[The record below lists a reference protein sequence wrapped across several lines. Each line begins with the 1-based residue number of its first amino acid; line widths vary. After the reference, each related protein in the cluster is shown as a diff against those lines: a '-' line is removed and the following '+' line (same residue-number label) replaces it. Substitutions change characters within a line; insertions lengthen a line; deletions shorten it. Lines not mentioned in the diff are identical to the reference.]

1 MYEKQGFH
9 SGGKLKAAQL
19 VAMEDGIINAE
30 KLATELKNDASH
42 IYDKQEAFEAITWDG
57 VIGDR
62 EVVTMPN
69 ISEACMVKL
78 SDVILTRE
86 DYIGS
91 RVTAFTPNGKESLI
105 ITEDLLYSKEEEEE
119 QGIRGTNAIV
129 TVIDVNKANL
139 NGANFQTTGTYG
151 ICTIDG
157 SGSSYVKSLSKTTIE
172 IKEDVL
178 PELPAEVNMEK
189 GTGEGSTQQTP
200 RMEKMTVLDENG
212 HFYLKFPVGDNPG
225 SHGLSATQEYGAC
238 APYSISLCG
247 RSSAQG
253 KHALAI
259 NNSTIAKG
267 DESFSS
273 GYATVAEG
281 PSSFSG
287 GSGTYAKGTAAV
299 SLGHHT
305 QALADYSTT
314 FGNNTIV
321 EAPTEEDKANGILK
335 GQLGIA
341 TGTDTRVRGYAA
353 SAHGSHTIADQ
364 IAQTVVGQ
372 YNDYNFTKDGFH
384 SLFQVGCGSNEES
397 RVNGINIGEG
407 GEIIIRWEGAYY
419 SLNLMLNL
427 ISNAHGG
434 PSFFDAAKKQ

>member
-1 MYEKQGFH
+1 MYEYQGFH
-9 SGGKLKAAQL
+9 SGEKLKATQL

-30 KLATELKNDASH
+30 KLATELENDASH
-42 IYDKQEAFEAITWDG
+42 IYDKQEAFEPITWDG

-62 EVVTMPN
+62 EVLTIPN
-69 ISEACMVKL
+69 VSEFHVVKL

-91 RVTAFTPNGKESLI
+91 AIVGLTPDGEESII
-105 ITEDLLYSKEEEEE
+105 ITEDLLHSKEAEEE
-119 QGIRGTNAIV
+119 QGIIGIDSIF
-129 TVIDVNKANL
+129 TVADVNKANDSSVI
-139 NGANFQTTGTYG
+139 NFKTTGTYEV
-151 ICTIDG
+151 CLTDG
-157 SGSSYVKSLSKTTIE
+157 SAYITSISKTTIE

-178 PELPAEVNMEK
+178 PELPSGANMEK
-189 GTGEGSTQQTP
+189 GTGEGSIQQAP
-200 RMEKMTVLDENG
+200 RMEKMTTPDENG

-238 APYSISLCG
+238 APYSTSLGG
-247 RSSAQG
+247 RSSAQS

-305 QALADYSTT
+305 QALADYSAT

-434 PSFFDAAKKQ
+434 PSFFDAAKK

>member
-1 MYEKQGFH
+1 MYEYQGFH
-9 SGGKLKAAQL
+9 SGEKLKATQL
-19 VAMEDGIINAE
+19 VAMEDGIIKAE

-42 IYDKQEAFEAITWDG
+42 IYDKQEAFEPITWDG

-62 EVVTMPN
+62 EVVTVPN
-69 ISEACMVKL
+69 MISGAGFVKL

-86 DYIGS
+86 DYVGS
-91 RVTAFTPNGKESLI
+91 TAIASAPNEEESITFTENDIFSVT
-105 ITEDLLYSKEEEEE
+105 EEE
-119 QGIRGTNAIV
+119 QNGIRGTASIL
-129 TVIDVNKANL
+129 TVIDINKANQS
-139 NGANFQTTGTYG
+139 GANFKSTGTYG
-151 ICTIDG
+151 VYYMDG
-157 SGSSYVKSLSKTTIE
+157 SVYIKSFSKTTIE
-172 IKEDVL
+172 IKENVL
-178 PELPAEVNMEK
+178 PELPSEVNMEK
-189 GTGEGSTQQTP
+189 GAGEGSTQQTP
-200 RMEKMTVLDENG
+200 RMEKMTTPDENG

-225 SHGLSATQEYGAC
+225 SHGLSATQEYGAR

-267 DESFSS
+267 EESFSS

-287 GSGTYAKGTAAV
+287 GSGTYAKGAAAV

-321 EAPTEEDKANGILK
+321 EAPTEEDKAVGILK
-335 GQLGIA
+335 GQLGFA

-434 PSFFDAAKKQ
+434 PSFFDAAKK